1 MKLQCHRP
9 LLAAAFGTVGGVV
22 PTRSPKEILK
32 NVLLIAEDGKATLIG
47 TDSEIGIRL
56 TIPEVHV
63 EASGQTLLPAARVQQ
78 ILRELTDDEV
88 RIELEEDAVWIR
100 CGHSEFRLSP
110 ENATEFP
117 PVPDFEEANYY
128 ALQGGVLKESIRRT
142 VIATDAESTRYALGG
157 VLIEPANDRVTFAAT
172 DSRRLSVIHS
182 PCRVEGTLEQVGTGP
197 VIPSKAMSLIASTIS
212 DEDAEVHLA
221 IHTNDALVRS
231 GNCTISS
238 RLVQGRFPK
247 YQAVIPDETP
257 ISIDMVVGPF
267 FSAVRQAQIV
277 TSEDSRGV
285 DFTFAEG
292 TLTLTSSA
300 ADVGQSKIEMP
311 ISYDGEAVTITF
323 DPRFVADFLRVL
335 DNETS
340 FVFGLKDGDSQAV
353 MRVGDSFTYVVMP
366 LSRDR

>member
-1 MKLQCHRP
+1 
-9 LLAAAFGTVGGVV
+9 
-22 PTRSPKEILK
+22 
-32 NVLLIAEDGKATLIG
+32 
-47 TDSEIGIRL
+47 
-56 TIPEVHV
+56 
-63 EASGQTLLPAARVQQ
+63 
-78 ILRELTDDEV
+78 
-88 RIELEEDAVWIR
+88 
-100 CGHSEFRLSP
+100 
-110 ENATEFP
+110 
-117 PVPDFEEANYY
+117 
-128 ALQGGVLKESIRRT
+128 
-142 VIATDAESTRYALGG
+142 
-157 VLIEPANDRVTFAAT
+157 
-172 DSRRLSVIHS
+172 
-182 PCRVEGTLEQVGTGP
+182 
-197 VIPSKAMSLIASTIS
+197 MSLIASTIS

-335 DNETS
+335 DSETS